1 MRFNEIYL
9 ELYPK
14 YAPKFERK
22 GLDFDKHFGYTFN
35 NCMQTVKM
43 TSKSRSLKRLK
54 IYLLRMSA
62 VNQRQRAG
70 RFWRKVGKVVRYV
83 LPFVK
88 HIKIGKK

>member
-22 GLDFDKHFGYTFN
+22 GLDFDKHFGYAFN
-35 NCMQTVKM
+35 NSYANGENDFKEQIIKTLEDILAAYVSSEPK
-43 TSKSRSLKRLK
+43 T
-54 IYLLRMSA
+54 
-62 VNQRQRAG
+62 RAG
-70 RFWRKVGKVVRYV
+70 GFWRKVGKVVRYV

>member
-22 GLDFDKHFGYTFN
+22 GLDLTN
-35 NCMQTVKM
+35 ILAMRSTIRMQTVKM

-54 IYLLRMSA
+54 IYLLRISA
-62 VNQRQRAG
+62 VNQRQEQAG
-70 RFWRKVGKVVRYV
+70 FGAK
-83 LPFVK
+83 
-88 HIKIGKK
+88 